1 MNPRCVQF
9 YFSNI
14 LGPVHNEKQ
23 PTLLFIRMASS
34 LCNINTMVPPT
45 KPLPLI
51 PTMQTT
57 TSNNS
62 TFLLIIL
69 ISFLELTV
77 QTASTLIEAPT
88 DLEVSSTPTNSN
100 FIL

>member
-1 MNPRCVQF
+1 
-9 YFSNI
+9 
-14 LGPVHNEKQ
+14 
-23 PTLLFIRMASS
+23 
-34 LCNINTMVPPT
+34 
-45 KPLPLI
+45 
-51 PTMQTT
+51 MQTT